1 MKYESGNSSICLC
14 VGCSLSRERCG
25 EGPGLSL
32 FLSALAACS
41 HRVLQ
46 SLRASSQP
54 VQTCLSLSE
63 SSFLTVAIQE
73 CFHWWL
79 GEIRDS
85 RETKRELSIL
95 LYRCG
100 PLCLSAQIPKTSL
113 TRFVES
119 TTGSLWGGRVQW
131 VSEVFLRSSGRGQIL
146 PSSPQQG
153 QELLVKHP
161 ASWSFIYLHDYIF
174 HV

>member
-1 MKYESGNSSICLC
+1 MKYESGNSNISLC

-32 FLSALAACS
+32 FISALAACS

-100 PLCLSAQIPKTSL
+100 PLCLSAQIPETSL

-119 TTGSLWGGRVQW
+119 TTGSLWGGRMQW
-131 VSEVFLRSSGRGQIL
+131 VSEVFLRSSGQDGIL

-153 QELLVKHP
+153 QELLVKRP